1 MRYLFGFMFLLAG
14 LVALPLSVSAQD
26 TDRGWVDEFY
36 PELAPRERPK
46 APPPEQAPEEPA
58 TEPAPEEPALQL
70 RLDDAGVEVVPG
82 YPPSFVEIERRMK
95 KAKVGLG
102 VSAGVSAVGL
112 AMGLAAAGGS
122 LCLSWDDPSPCPG
135 PWVPAVG
142 ATGAALFVGGLI
154 GMFFGGV
161 MLRKHKQDRN
171 NLREAHRGTQGRV
184 QWDLARSRLVF

>member
-1 MRYLFGFMFLLAG
+1 
-14 LVALPLSVSAQD
+14 
-26 TDRGWVDEFY
+26 
-36 PELAPRERPK
+36 
-46 APPPEQAPEEPA
+46 
-58 TEPAPEEPALQL
+58 LQL

-122 LCLSWDDPSPCPG
+122 LCLSWD
-135 PWVPAVG
+135 AVG

-171 NLREAHRGTQGRV
+171 NLREAHYGTQRRA

>member
-1 MRYLFGFMFLLAG
+1 
-14 LVALPLSVSAQD
+14 
-26 TDRGWVDEFY
+26 
-36 PELAPRERPK
+36 
-46 APPPEQAPEEPA
+46 
-58 TEPAPEEPALQL
+58 LQL

-171 NLREAHRGTQGRV
+171 NLREAHYGTQRRA